1 MQIVFYTV
9 FITWRNGVVS
19 MATDGTNTYQKKII
33 TIPNILSF
41 FRLCLIPVIV
51 WLYTVKQ
58 DYLWTLLILLLSA
71 ITDIVDGIIARKFNM
86 ISDFG
91 KAFDPVADKLTQMA
105 MLFCLVSRFPYMMI
119 PFVLLVVKEVF
130 TGITALITIKR
141 TNTVKGA
148 VWHGKLTTVALYSMM
163 AIHLLWYNIPR
174 TISLILVGICIGIM
188 LMSFIMYAIQ
198 NFTAIRKRTF
208 ENQPFGEDKQP

>member
-1 MQIVFYTV
+1 MT
-9 FITWRNGVVS
+9 
-19 MATDGTNTYQKKII
+19 TDSTNTYQKKII

-58 DYLWTLLILLLSA
+58 DHFLTLIILVLSGV
-71 ITDIVDGIIARKFNM
+71 TDIVDGIIARKCNM

-174 TISLILVGICIGIM
+174 AVSLILVGICIGIM
-188 LMSFIMYAIQ
+188 LMSFILYAIQ
-198 NFTAIRKRTF
+198 NIKAIKNKTF
-208 ENQPFGEDKQP
+208 EE

>member
-1 MQIVFYTV
+1 MT
-9 FITWRNGVVS
+9 
-19 MATDGTNTYQKKII
+19 TDSTNTYQKKII

-58 DYLWTLLILLLSA
+58 DHFLTLIILVLSGV
-71 ITDIVDGIIARKFNM
+71 TDIVDGIIARKCNM

-91 KAFDPVADKLTQMA
+91 KAFDPVADKLTQIA

-148 VWHGKLTTVALYSMM
+148 VWHGKLTTIALYSMM

-174 TISLILVGICIGIM
+174 AVSLILVGICIGIM
-188 LMSFIMYAIQ
+188 LMSFILYAIQ
-198 NFTAIRKRTF
+198 NIKAIKNKTF
-208 ENQPFGEDKQP
+208 EE

>member
-1 MQIVFYTV
+1 M
-9 FITWRNGVVS
+9 S
-19 MATDGTNTYQKKII
+19 MTTDSTNTYQKKII

-58 DYLWTLLILLLSA
+58 DHFLTLIILVLSGV
-71 ITDIVDGIIARKFNM
+71 TDIVDGIIARKCNM

-91 KAFDPVADKLTQMA
+91 KAFDPVADKLTQIA

-119 PFVLLVVKEVF
+119 PFILLVIKEVF

-148 VWHGKLTTVALYSMM
+148 VWHGKLTTVSLYSMM
-163 AIHLLWYNIPR
+163 AIHIVWFNIPHA
-174 TISLILVGICIGIM
+174 ISLILVGVCIGNM
-188 LMSFIMYAIQ
+188 LMSFILYAIQ
-198 NFTAIRKRTF
+198 NIKAIKNKTF
-208 ENQPFGEDKQP
+208 EE